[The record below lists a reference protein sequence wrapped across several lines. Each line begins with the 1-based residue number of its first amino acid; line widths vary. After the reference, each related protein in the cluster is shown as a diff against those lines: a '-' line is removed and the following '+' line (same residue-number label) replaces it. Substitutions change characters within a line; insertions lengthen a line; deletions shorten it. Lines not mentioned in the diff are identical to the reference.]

1 MEAGTGEEVP
11 VESRLN
17 TYWGALKVVALPV
30 GSVVSLV
37 AVVFW
42 FAADAWIRNIVQE
55 EIAAVATGTDEA
67 STMLANHA
75 SRLEVHERDIGDNEE
90 DIEKVDDK
98 FTDFVR
104 EILAK
109 L

>member
-1 MEAGTGEEVP
+1 MEAGTGEQVP
-11 VESRLN
+11 EGKLS

-30 GSVVSLV
+30 GSAFSIL

-55 EIAAVATGTDEA
+55 EVAGIATGTDNA
-67 STMLANHA
+67 STQLASHA
-75 SRLEVHERDIGDNEE
+75 SRLDVHERDIGDNEE
-90 DIEKVDDK
+90 GIEKVDDK

-104 EILAK
+104 EILAR